1 MIKIRFIV
9 FLVIIFCTLPCF
21 SQEEFFG
28 NNAGLSV
35 SGTTDFSNIYGGGL
49 SIYLKN
55 GIIFTGS
62 SANIYNI
69 NLKSLGIGYIISN
82 KNNENGTNGL
92 IDFSY
97 GFMPNGYK
105 ITSVNMGLYQIVFP
119 KSNFSSSIGASAS
132 ISSIF
137 GEYHHEGFNLG
148 FIFGYSQSFF
158 NNNPIYPVMGITY
171 ELPINQTDNANSEGS
186 FLFHL
191 GLNIKLGK

>member
-9 FLVIIFCTLPCF
+9 VVVVIFCTLPCF

-28 NNAGLSV
+28 NNTGLSV

-49 SIYLKN
+49 SLYLKN
-55 GIIFTGS
+55 GLFFSGS
-62 SANIYNI
+62 SANVYNI

-82 KNNENGTNGL
+82 RNNENGTNGIFGL
-92 IDFSY
+92 SY

-105 ITSVNMGLYQIVFP
+105 ITSVNMGLCQILFP
-119 KSNFSSSIGASAS
+119 RSNFSSSLGASAS
-132 ISSIF
+132 ISNIF

-148 FIFGYSQSFF
+148 VIFGYSQSFF

-171 ELPINQTDNANSEGS
+171 ELPINQTNSSKGS

-191 GLNIKLGK
+191 GINIKLGK